1 MVTDGFPS
9 FGPILSAIGP
19 PTYKF
24 AKFLF
29 PVQGPYQLMSILLKI
44 PSYLAEELVM
54 ASFDTESLFTN
65 IHLQETIV
73 KKKQQPRNKS
83 LCELLARTM
92 TEWLILFD
100 QAYYKQDD
108 RVPMGSSL
116 GLTPANVF
124 FVTMKISDLKIFIL
138 NLNLSSVEGTLI
150 IHSYL
155 FGQKITSKN
164 SEITLILNIKISDTL
179 YRPKVNTPYHFLT
192 LK

>member
-1 MVTDGFPS
+1 MCGLVKVHKMVTDGFPS

-73 KKKQQPRNKS
+73 KKNNNQ
-83 LCELLARTM
+83 ET
-92 TEWLILFD
+92 
-100 QAYYKQDD
+100 
-108 RVPMGSSL
+108 
-116 GLTPANVF
+116 
-124 FVTMKISDLKIFIL
+124 
-138 NLNLSSVEGTLI
+138 NLYVSCLPE
-150 IHSYL
+150 
-155 FGQKITSKN
+155 
-164 SEITLILNIKISDTL
+164 
-179 YRPKVNTPYHFLT
+179 P
-192 LK
+192 